1 MMKKKTIF
9 NASFF
14 IGASSIVNLFGSDSG
29 YRYNP
34 NGYEKDTKA
43 LGSDWEK
50 VGKTIRKSVSSGSEI
65 SLSENKRN
73 TLGRKY

>member
-1 MMKKKTIF
+1 MMRKKTIF

-14 IGASSIVNLFGSDSG
+14 NGASSIVNLFGTDSG
-29 YRYNP
+29 YRYNS

-50 VGKTIRKSVSSGSEI
+50 VGNTIRKSMNEYSRRD
-65 SLSENKRN
+65 KKFKAAR
-73 TLGRKY
+73 

>member
-14 IGASSIVNLFGSDSG
+14 NGASSIVDLLGTNSG

-50 VGKTIRKSVSSGSEI
+50 VGNTIRKSIFSGSET
-65 SLSENKRN
+65 SLSENQRN
-73 TLGRKY
+73 TSGRKY